1 MVFSPKLVML
11 INTNMKVQKSSNL
24 NPFGGLNFVME
35 ELDRQKIGALLNQE
49 LPAIGKQSQYSWR
62 DLFYSYWSVFY
73 CGGDCA
79 EDLSDN
85 FKSSLSLV
93 PYFLFQVLIVF

>member
-1 MVFSPKLVML
+1 
-11 INTNMKVQKSSNL
+11 MKVQT
-24 NPFGGLNFVME
+24 NPLLNFVME
-35 ELDRQKIGALLNQE
+35 ELEKIGALLNQE
-49 LPAIGKQSQYSWR
+49 LPAIANRATQLG

-79 EDLSDN
+79 ESCDN
-85 FKSSLSLV
+85 FKSSSLV

>member
-1 MVFSPKLVML
+1 
-11 INTNMKVQKSSNL
+11 MKVQKSSNL

-62 DLFYSYWSVFY
+62 DLFYSYWSVFIVVVIAQKIFQIILNHHY
-73 CGGDCA
+73 
-79 EDLSDN
+79 L
-85 FKSSLSLV
+85 L
-93 PYFLFQVLIVF
+93 YRIFLFQVLIVF